1 MAATDLQSPRWLV
14 VPLEVL
20 AGAASSVT
28 REEALNAASEQVRRD
43 KTPRV
48 VVLCA
53 HQVAPDPVPGLLVTD
68 FALHAPEISP

>member
-20 AGAASSVT
+20 AGAANTGT
-28 REEALNAASEQVRRD
+28 REEALSAASDLVRRD

-53 HQVAPDPVPGLLVTD
+53 HQITPDPTPALLVTD
-68 FALHAPEISP
+68 YALHAPEISP